1 MRTPRT
7 RYRRSTDPPFSPG
20 VSYIPEDFARQLTR
34 LKEVTG
40 LSGEGLATVP
50 GVKAKQ
56 VHRWRQGGEPCSG
69 AVLAL
74 VRGRPWC
81 PRALESYWMRKG

>member
-1 MRTPRT
+1 M
-7 RYRRSTDPPFSPG
+7 
-20 VSYIPEDFARQLTR
+20 
-34 LKEVTG
+34 
-40 LSGEGLATVP
+40 P